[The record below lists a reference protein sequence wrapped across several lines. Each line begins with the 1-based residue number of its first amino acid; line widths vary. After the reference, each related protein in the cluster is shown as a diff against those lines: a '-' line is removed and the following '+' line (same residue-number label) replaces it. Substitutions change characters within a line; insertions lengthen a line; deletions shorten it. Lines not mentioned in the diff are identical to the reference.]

1 MNTEEKLVAAM
12 GGIVELQAHAMGL
25 GRPRQTDA
33 ERLLKSADFAA
44 FTEKKSNLLTLKTAI
59 TRTGAAADPL
69 VDGAKPFIDQG
80 VRLTPTIRQLLP
92 QYAIAQGA
100 VELPVKTATTNNA
113 GVQVGGSPEA
123 FENVAL
129 GESSFTFTS
138 SMVPVR
144 TLGHFVPISNQ
155 IFEDS
160 GTLQA
165 FIEGEL
171 LAGLAEAVE
180 DQLLNGSGSNG
191 ELTGL
196 IQGATAYARTSP
208 LTFTTRLDVLRD
220 AIKQVQVSKFRP
232 NAVIVSP
239 TTWRDIELSKD
250 SGNSYQ
256 RDPMTSVSRVWGL
269 PVIPTTSIADGVFLV
284 GDLSRAASLF
294 AREAAQVAFARSD
307 SSNFQKNMVTAK
319 ATERLALVVT
329 NGAAMRYGSF

>member
-1 MNTEEKLVAAM
+1 
-12 GGIVELQAHAMGL
+12 MGL
-25 GRPRQTDA
+25 GQPRQTDA
-33 ERLLKSADFAA
+33 EVLLKSAEFAA
-44 FTEKKSNLLTLKTAI
+44 FTEKKTDLLTVKTAI
-59 TRTGAAADPL
+59 TRTSAAGDPL
-69 VDGAKPFIDQG
+69 VHGSKPYIDAG
-80 VRLTPTIRQLLP
+80 VRMPLTIRRLLP
-92 QYAIAQGA
+92 TFPTANGAI
-100 VELPVKTATTNNA
+100 ELPVKTATTNNA
-113 GVQVGGSPEA
+113 AVQGNGSP
-123 FENVAL
+123 FQVENVSL

-196 IQGATAYARTSP
+196 IQGAAAYARTSP

-319 ATERLALVVT
+319 ATERLALVIT
-329 NGAAMRYGSF
+329 NPTAMRYGSF